1 MQILHLTERF
11 ASAGGIETYVRNLLP
26 LLETRGHTSTVVY
39 RQAHPRDE
47 AADGVNAIHLP
58 RSESLNQDLVQYR
71 RLVRQIQPDLIYI
84 HDVYEPEIISMVSEM
99 APSVAYVHI
108 FYPVCPGLGKL
119 YHRGDEICRKPY
131 GLGCVPQIYLRRC
144 ASARSPL
151 SVYKIMRTTAHF
163 LDAYRQLPSILVAST
178 YMRDLLV
185 QNGIEPDRLHIAPC
199 FLPDGLLTQQPHDL
213 PESPS
218 ILFVGRLDYE
228 KGIPYLL
235 EAVSNLDTP
244 HRLRIVGDG
253 SLMSDYV
260 ELSEKLKIQ
269 DHVEFLGW
277 LTGEDLTEA
286 YRAASVVVMP
296 SIMAEPFG
304 IVGIEAMAHA
314 RPVVAFDVGGI
325 SDWLHSGVSGY
336 LVPPL
341 NVDEMAKR
349 LNQLLADRS
358 LSEQMGKQGREIA
371 AEFYPSSKHIESLDK
386 IFQGLDC

>member
-1 MQILHLTERF
+1 
-11 ASAGGIETYVRNLLP
+11 
-26 LLETRGHTSTVVY
+26 
-39 RQAHPRDE
+39 
-47 AADGVNAIHLP
+47 
-58 RSESLNQDLVQYR
+58 
-71 RLVRQIQPDLIYI
+71 
-84 HDVYEPEIISMVSEM
+84 
-99 APSVAYVHI
+99 
-108 FYPVCPGLGKL
+108 
-119 YHRGDEICRKPY
+119 
-131 GLGCVPQIYLRRC
+131 
-144 ASARSPL
+144 
-151 SVYKIMRTTAHF
+151 
-163 LDAYRQLPSILVAST
+163 
-178 YMRDLLV
+178 MRDLLV
-185 QNGIEPDRLHIAPC
+185 QNGIDPNRLHIAPC

-235 EAVSNLDTP
+235 KAVSNLDTP

-325 SDWLHSGVSGY
+325 SDSASQRGLGIFSTS
-336 LVPPL
+336 
-341 NVDEMAKR
+341 AKCGR
-349 LNQLLADRS
+349 N
-358 LSEQMGKQGREIA
+358 GKATESA
-371 AEFYPSSKHIESLDK
+371 ACRP
-386 IFQGLDC
+386 IFE